1 MTDNVNHPAHYTAGN
16 IECIEAIKAAITDL
30 QGIDAACTAN
40 AIKYLWRWKKKNG
53 VEDLKKCVW
62 YINYLISLYD
72 EKQTKDSERFKCCGN
87 CIFYYM
93 AEDGKGYCISGGS
106 DAINDLGQFAKRR
119 RILDKPCEHFK
130 LRECQ
135 I

>member
-62 YINYLISLYD
+62 YVNYLISLYGQK
-72 EKQTKDSERFKCCGN
+72 ENMVMPIPSKDYSTKCCGD
-87 CIFYYM
+87 CAFFH
-93 AEDGKGYCISGGS
+93 A
-106 DAINDLGQFAKRR
+106 
-119 RILDKPCEHFK
+119 LDNEHMLCYLTMTMKVKKATSPICKYFEPK
-130 LRECQ
+130 EELK
-135 I
+135 